1 MKMVVS
7 HWSTKESLH
16 RIKCSRNVHVFIFI
30 SIDRKF
36 NANYK
41 FDGSTS
47 RIRRMVLML
56 LLLLQSTHFASI
68 VTTDAII

>member
-1 MKMVVS
+1 MKMDVS

-16 RIKCSRNVHVFIFI
+16 RIKCFRNVHVFIF
-30 SIDRKF
+30 IDRKF